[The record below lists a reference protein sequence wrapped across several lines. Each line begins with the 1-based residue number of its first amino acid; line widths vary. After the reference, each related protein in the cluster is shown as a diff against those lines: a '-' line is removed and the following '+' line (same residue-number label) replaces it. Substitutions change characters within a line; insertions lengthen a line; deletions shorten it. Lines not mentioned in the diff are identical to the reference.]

1 MLCRFHPVKSHR
13 PTAADPSRAE
23 RGCRD
28 SRCKVCRR
36 SLPNRCFTATRSHPR
51 CASRRPN
58 ARPSSSPSSPSRVAS
73 ASASLH
79 SEWPTRGRVHTTHD
93 GDTSRHVAYLSER
106 LHRDFFQVRVNIRF
120 RECDPGSLRVGD
132 GEYMRAGNARRRREI
147 TNGTN
152 VPSSR
157 VEMRSTWRGKSASK
171 VKECVRVRVCSRAR
185 ARARGDV

>member
-79 SEWPTRGRVHTTHD
+79 SEWPTRRRTTVI
-93 GDTSRHVAYLSER
+93 RHVTSLISRSGCIEIFSKCASTSVSGSAILGVCEWVTVNTCALEMLVVDVKSPTEPTCRRAYVESR
-106 LHRDFFQVRVNIRF
+106 RDAF
-120 RECDPGSLRVGD
+120 DL
-132 GEYMRAGNARRRREI
+132 ARKKCE
-147 TNGTN
+147 
-152 VPSSR
+152 
-157 VEMRSTWRGKSASK
+157 
-171 VKECVRVRVCSRAR
+171 
-185 ARARGDV
+185 